1 MKSTQLLSIVEK
13 DLRRDEGVRSKPYRD
28 TEGFLTIGVG
38 HNLDVE
44 GLCPEAIDAQ
54 LRYDIRT
61 KAIEPLERYLPW
73 YRECP
78 DPVKRVLINLM
89 FNMGPKTL
97 LGFHNTLAFIKKGD
111 YSRAASHLLQSKYAR
126 QVGDRAERLAA
137 LLREAELVSPP
148 EHS

>member
-38 HNLDVE
+38 HNLDAE
-44 GLCPEAIDAQ
+44 GLCPDAIQAQ
-54 LRYDIRT
+54 LAYDIRT
-61 KAIEPLERYLPW
+61 KGLEPLDRYLPW
-73 YRECP
+73 WKDHP
-78 DPVKRVLINLM
+78 IAVQRVLINLM

-111 YSRAASHLLQSKYAR
+111 YSRAASHLLQSKYAD
-126 QVGDRAERLAA
+126 QVGARAERLAS
-137 LLREAELVSPP
+137 LLREVASASP
-148 EHS
+148 E